1 MSRGRVSSGGVNHA
15 PRPAP
20 VQGGNCGSLFRT
32 IDEGIAF
39 GVGSA
44 VAHRAVDSIFSPQK
58 MNQPAKEDKLHK
70 KHNDVAHKECSVY
83 LIDGS
88 WVVSFTPHL
97 FTFGE

>member
-44 VAHRAVDSIFSPQK
+44 VAHRAVDSIFSPQTT
-58 MNQPAKEDKLHK
+58 MTSSWPPLNPLSRQHDF
-70 KHNDVAHKECSVY
+70 VTIT
-83 LIDGS
+83 LIT
-88 WVVSFTPHL
+88 WKQNAERL
-97 FTFGE
+97 CKR

>member
-44 VAHRAVDSIFSPQK
+44 VAHRAVDS
-58 MNQPAKEDKLHK
+58 
-70 KHNDVAHKECSVY
+70 
-83 LIDGS
+83 
-88 WVVSFTPHL
+88 
-97 FTFGE
+97 

>member
-44 VAHRAVDSIFSPQK
+44 VAHRAVDSIFSPQTL
-58 MNQPAKEDKLHK
+58 NCCLASAL
-70 KHNDVAHKECSVY
+70 
-83 LIDGS
+83 DG
-88 WVVSFTPHL
+88 
-97 FTFGE
+97 